1 MNKLNIRV
9 LVDKFKALSKEN
21 LLLLLFSAPFNF
33 AIYYLARYLAKAR
46 YHYCLLTPID
56 EMIPLIPWTIIFYW
70 GCYVVW
76 VINYCLCVICDE
88 NQSGEFI
95 KTHYIGETICFIIM
109 IIFPTIMPRPE
120 ILGTDFF
127 SRMVNVQYTI
137 DAADNL
143 FPSIHCF
150 VSYLCWIGVR
160 NNPNIPKWYQNTS
173 FVLAIL
179 VFISTLTVKQHVILD
194 VFASVIVAQIA
205 YKISAYL
212 SSRKKLSHISIIKR
226 GCPKPKEL
234 G

>member
-1 MNKLNIRV
+1 MKKLNIRV
-9 LVDKFKALSKEN
+9 LVDKFKALTKEN

-33 AIYYLARYLAKAR
+33 AIYYLARYLTKAR

-88 NQSGEFI
+88 NQSGKFI

-127 SRMVNVQYTI
+127 SRMVNAQYTI

-173 FVLAIL
+173 LVLAIL

-205 YKISAYL
+205 YKISARL
-212 SSRKKLSHISIIKR
+212 SKQQTSFD
-226 GCPKPKEL
+226 
-234 G
+234 

>member
-76 VINYCLCVICDE
+76 VINYC
-88 NQSGEFI
+88 
-95 KTHYIGETICFIIM
+95 YIGETICFIIM

-127 SRMVNVQYTI
+127 SRMVNAQYTI

-179 VFISTLTVKQHVILD
+179 VFISTLTVKQHVIVD

-205 YKISAYL
+205 YKISARL
-212 SSRKKLSHISIIKR
+212 SKQQTSFDQVFFF
-226 GCPKPKEL
+226 E
-234 G
+234 